1 MLPFHKLR
9 PITQRMSN
17 TENHSEKL
25 FLLDAYALIFR
36 AYFAFSKNPLLNS
49 KGQNV
54 SAISGF
60 TNTLFELIQKEKP
73 THLAVVFDLGGST
86 EREADYADYKA
97 NRQETPE
104 DIIFAV
110 PYIKEIIR
118 GFHIPILEYAGY
130 EADDII
136 GTIAKKKAAEGHIV
150 YMVTPDK
157 DYAQLVEENILIY
170 KPARS
175 GGDVEILGVDEI
187 KRDWEVENPLQ
198 VIDILAMWG
207 DAVDNIPGIPSV
219 GEKTA
224 KKFIKE
230 FGSLENV
237 IANADK
243 IKGKV
248 GENVK
253 NFAEQGLLSKKLAT
267 INLNVPIEVGDDKL
281 KMDPPDK
288 EKLAAIFAELEFR
301 TLGKRILGTDYS
313 VNQDSAASAGTGIS
327 KSKALSNNSGAQ
339 QNLFGDTPVEEN
351 DSSLLRGKTI
361 HNTAHLYKIV
371 QTEEEIKNLVA
382 DLMSH
387 SEFCFD
393 TETTSLDYF
402 SLDLVGMSFSVK
414 EGEAYYVPVPAI
426 YEEACKITSHFK
438 LLLESPEHVKI
449 GQNIKFDLLVFKR
462 YNINVSLPLFDTMLA
477 HYLLEPDLKHGMD
490 YLSETY
496 LGYTPVSIEEL
507 IGKKGKN
514 QGSMRDVPL
523 DKISEYA
530 AEDADITLQLKNR
543 FAPLIKQQEVE
554 SVLQEIEHPLIEVL
568 ADMEYEGVKID
579 EEFLKEYSK
588 ELESDLLKVR
598 DEIHAMAGMDFNV
611 DSPKQLSDVL
621 YGHLKLPFE
630 GKKTS
635 TGQLSTNED
644 ALQGLV
650 KLHPI
655 ADKILDYR
663 EFAKLKSTY
672 VDSLPL
678 LINKKTGRVH
688 STFRQAVAATGRLS
702 SDNPNLQNIPIRTE
716 RGQRV
721 RKAFV
726 ARDDN
731 HILVSADYSQIELRI
746 VAELSGDEN
755 MLDAFQKKIDI
766 HTATAAKVYSVA
778 IEDVTK
784 EMRYKAKSVN
794 FGIIYGQGAF
804 GLAENIGVSRGEAKE
819 IIENYFKQ
827 FPKIKEYMNYNIGF
841 AREHGYVQTIKGRR
855 RYLKDINSK
864 NFTVRGFAE
873 RNAINSPVQGS
884 AADMIKIAMIN
895 IHHEFKRQNLKSKMT
910 LQVHDE
916 LVFDALK
923 DEVEIIKPII
933 YEKMVGAIRTN
944 VPIEAE
950 IGTGLNW
957 LEAH

>member
-1 MLPFHKLR
+1 
-9 PITQRMSN
+9 MSN
-17 TENHSEKL
+17 TSNHTEKL
-25 FLLDAYALIFR
+25 FLIDAYALIFR
-36 AYFAFSKNPLLNS
+36 AYFAFGRNPLLNS

-60 TNTLFELIQKEKP
+60 TTTLFELIQKEKP
-73 THLAVVFDLGGST
+73 THLAVVFDLGGSV
-86 EREADYADYKA
+86 EREEIFAEYKA
-97 NRQETPE
+97 GRQETPE
-104 DIIFAV
+104 DILFAV
-110 PYIKEIIR
+110 PYIKDIIR
-118 GFHIPILEYAGY
+118 AWHIPILELSGF
-130 EADDII
+130 EADDVI
-136 GTIAKKKAAEGHIV
+136 GTIAKKKAEEGHIV

-157 DYAQLVEENILIY
+157 DFAQLVDEKIFIY

-175 GGDVEILGVDEI
+175 GGDVEILGVEEI
-187 KRDWEVENPLQ
+187 KRDWEVENPKQ
-198 VIDILAMWG
+198 VIDILGMWG
-207 DAVDNIPGIPSV
+207 DAVDNIPGIPGV

-230 FGSLENV
+230 FGSMENL

-243 IKGKV
+243 VKGKV

-253 NFAEQGLLSKKLAT
+253 NFAAQGLMSKQLAT
-267 INLNVPIEVGDDKL
+267 INVNVPIEVTDDDL
-281 KMDPPDK
+281 KIDAPDK
-288 EKLAAIFAELEFR
+288 EKMGAIFAELEFR
-301 TLGKRILGTDYS
+301 TLGKRILGFDYS
-313 VNQDSAASAGTGIS
+313 VNQAAPTPT
-327 KSKALSNNSGAQ
+327 NSGGEEQIQATKPKTVSDSQ
-339 QNLFGDTPVEEN
+339 GNLFGDASDGNILEEVVK
-351 DSSLLRGKTI
+351 GKSI
-361 HNTAHLYKIV
+361 HNTPHKYVTV
-371 QTEEEIKNLVA
+371 QTETEISDLVKLLNEA
-382 DLMSH
+382 D
-387 SEFCFD
+387 EFCFD
-393 TETTSLDYF
+393 TETTGLDYF

-414 EGEAYYVPVPAI
+414 EGEAYYVPAPSNHNDAKKLVA
-426 YEEACKITSHFK
+426 HFK
-438 LLLESPEHVKI
+438 SLLESKTKTKI
-449 GQNIKFDLLVFKR
+449 GQNVKFDLQVLRR
-462 YNINVSLPLFDTMLA
+462 YDVSVSLPLYDTMLA
-477 HYLLEPDLKHGMD
+477 HYLIEPDLKHGMD

-514 QGSMRDVPL
+514 QGNMRDVPL
-523 DKISEYA
+523 EKISEYA
-530 AEDADITLQLKNR
+530 AEDADITLQLKNKL
-543 FAPLIKQQEVE
+543 APLVAKQEVE
-554 SVLQEIEHPLIEVL
+554 KVLNDIEHPLIEVL
-568 ADMEYEGVKID
+568 ADMEYEGVRID
-579 EEFLKEYSK
+579 EEFLKIYSK
-588 ELESDLLKVR
+588 ELEADLLKVR
-598 DEIHAMAGMDFNV
+598 DEIYQLAGREFNV
-611 DSPKQLSDVL
+611 DSPKQMSEVL
-621 YGHLKLPFE
+621 YNELKIPFE

-644 ALQGLV
+644 ALEGLV

-655 ADKILDYR
+655 AGKILDYR

-678 LINKKTGRVH
+678 LINKVTGRVH
-688 STFRQAVAATGRLS
+688 SNFRQHIAATGRLA

-726 ARDDN
+726 PRN
-731 HILVSADYSQIELRI
+731 EEYVLLSADYSQIELRL

-755 MLDAFQKKIDI
+755 MLEAFKNKIDI
-766 HTATAAKVYSVA
+766 HTATAAKVYDVA
-778 IEDVTK
+778 ISTVTK
-784 EMRYKAKSVN
+784 DMRYKAKSVN

-804 GLAENIGVSRGEAKE
+804 GLADNIGTSRGEAKE
-819 IIENYFKQ
+819 IIANYFNQ
-827 FPKIKEYMNYNIGF
+827 FPKIKEYMNANIQF
-841 AREHGYVQTIKGRR
+841 ARENGYVQTIMGRK

-884 AADMIKIAMIN
+884 AADLIKLAMID
-895 IHHEFKRQNLKSKMT
+895 IHREFKKQNFKSRMT

-916 LVFDALK
+916 LVFDAHK

-933 YEKMVGAIRTN
+933 YDKMIHAIKTN

>member
-1 MLPFHKLR
+1 MAN
-9 PITQRMSN
+9 TSN
-17 TENHSEKL
+17 HNEKL
-25 FLLDAYALIFR
+25 FLVDAYALIFR
-36 AYFAFSKNPLLNS
+36 AYFAFGRNPLLNS

-60 TNTLFELIQKEKP
+60 TTTLFELISKEKP

-86 EREADYADYKA
+86 EREADYAEYKA
-97 NRQETPE
+97 GRQETPE
-104 DIIFAV
+104 DILFAV
-110 PYIKEIIR
+110 PYIKDIIR
-118 GFHIPILEYAGY
+118 AWHIPILEFEGY

-157 DYAQLVEENILIY
+157 DFAQLVEDKIFIY

-175 GGDVEILGVDEI
+175 GGDVEILGVEEI
-187 KRDWEVENPLQ
+187 KRNWEVESPLQ
-198 VIDILAMWG
+198 VIDILGMWG
-207 DAVDNIPGIPSV
+207 DAVDNIPGIPGV

-230 FGSLENV
+230 FGSMENT

-267 INLNVPIEVGDDKL
+267 INLNVPIEVSDEDL
-281 KMDPPDK
+281 KVDAPDK
-288 EKLAAIFAELEFR
+288 DKMGAIFSELEFR
-301 TLGKRILGTDYS
+301 TLGKRILGFDYN
-313 VNQDSAASAGTGIS
+313 VNQAATTS
-327 KSKALSNNSGAQ
+327 SNPSEGEEQIQNTKPRSFESQG
-339 QNLFGDTPVEEN
+339 NLFGDASEVAEIEVVK
-351 DSSLLRGKTI
+351 GKSI
-361 HNTAHLYKIV
+361 HNTPHKYFAV
-371 QTEEEIKNLVA
+371 QTDSEISDLVKVLNEA
-382 DLMSH
+382 E
-387 SEFCFD
+387 EFCFD
-393 TETTSLDYF
+393 TETTGLDYF
-402 SLDLVGMSFSVK
+402 TLDLVGMSFSIK
-414 EGEAYYVPVPAI
+414 EGEAYYVPVPPD
-426 YEEACKITSHFK
+426 YEEAKKIASQFK
-438 LLLESPEHVKI
+438 ALLESKTKTKI
-449 GQNIKFDLLVFKR
+449 GQNVKFDLQVLKR
-462 YNINVSLPLFDTMLA
+462 YDIRVSLPVYDTMLA
-477 HYLLEPDLKHGMD
+477 HYLIEPDLKHGMD

-514 QGSMRDVPL
+514 QGNMRNVAL
-523 DKISEYA
+523 EKISEYA
-530 AEDADITLQLKNR
+530 AEDADVTLQLKNKL
-543 FAPLIKQQEVE
+543 APLVIKQEVE
-554 SVLQEIEHPLIEVL
+554 SVLNDIEHPLIEVL
-568 ADMEYEGVKID
+568 ADMEYEGVRID
-579 EEFLKEYSK
+579 ENFLKVYSK
-588 ELESDLLKVR
+588 ELEVDLLKVR
-598 DEIHAMAGMDFNV
+598 DEIYSLAGREFNV

-621 YGHLKLPFE
+621 YNELKIPFE

-644 ALQGLV
+644 ALEGLV

-655 ADKILDYR
+655 AGKILDYR

-678 LINKKTGRVH
+678 LISKVTGRVH
-688 STFRQAVAATGRLS
+688 SNFRQHIAATGRLA

-721 RKAFV
+721 RKAFI
-726 ARDDN
+726 ARDEN

-766 HTATAAKVYSVA
+766 HTATAAKVYNIP
-778 IEDVTK
+778 IEEVTK

-804 GLAENIGVSRGEAKE
+804 GLADNIGTTRGEAKE
-819 IIENYFKQ
+819 IIANYFAQ
-827 FPKIKEYMNYNIGF
+827 FPKIKEYMNYNITF
-841 AREHGYVQTIKGRR
+841 AREHGYVQTIKGRK

-864 NFTVRGFAE
+864 NFTVRGYAE

-884 AADMIKIAMIN
+884 AADMIKVAMIN
-895 IHHEFKRQNLKSKMT
+895 IHHEFKKQNLKSKMT

-916 LVFDALK
+916 LVFDAHK

-933 YEKMVGAIRTN
+933 YDKMVHAIKTT

-950 IGTGLNW
+950 IGLGMNW

>member
-1 MLPFHKLR
+1 MGH
-9 PITQRMSN
+9 TDWTDN
-17 TENHSEKL
+17 KL
-25 FLLDAYALIFR
+25 FLIDAYALIFR
-36 AYFAFSKNPLLNS
+36 AYFAFGRNPLLNS

-60 TNTLFELIQKEKP
+60 TTTLFELISKEKP
-73 THLAVVFDLGGST
+73 SHLAVVFDLGGSA
-86 EREADYADYKA
+86 EREADFAEYKA
-97 NRQETPE
+97 GRQETPE
-104 DIIFAV
+104 DILFAV
-110 PYIKEIIR
+110 PYIKDIIR
-118 GFHIPILEYAGY
+118 AWHIPILEFAGY

-157 DYAQLVEENILIY
+157 DFAQLVEPNIYIY

-175 GGDVEILGVDEI
+175 GGDVEILGVEEI
-187 KRDWEVENPLQ
+187 KRNWEVDSPLQ
-198 VIDILAMWG
+198 VIDILGMWG
-207 DAVDNIPGIPSV
+207 DAVDNIPGIPGV

-230 FGSLENV
+230 FGSMENT

-253 NFAEQGLLSKKLAT
+253 NFAEQGLMSKKLAT
-267 INLNVPIEVGDDKL
+267 INLNVPISVTDEDL
-281 KMDPPDK
+281 KVDAPDR
-288 EKLAAIFAELEFR
+288 EKMGAIFAELEFR
-301 TLGKRILGTDYS
+301 TLGKRILGFDYT
-313 VNQDSAASAGTGIS
+313 VNQAAS
-327 KSKALSNNSGAQ
+327 SNLTEGENQTQ
-339 QNLFGDTPVEEN
+339 QPTKPKTAFDSQGDLFGGTPTNEEAGI
-351 DSSLLRGKTI
+351 DVVRGKTI
-361 HNTAHLYKIV
+361 HNTEHKYITV
-371 QTEEEIKNLVA
+371 QTEAEITDLVNVLNAA
-382 DLMSH
+382 D
-387 SEFCFD
+387 EFCFD
-393 TETTSLDYF
+393 TETTGLDYF
-402 SLDLVGMSFSVK
+402 ALDLVGMSFSVK
-414 EGEAYYVPVPAI
+414 EGEAYYVPVSSNH
-426 YEEACKITSHFK
+426 EEAKNVVAHFK
-438 LLLESPEHVKI
+438 PLLGSKTKIKI
-449 GQNIKFDLLVFKR
+449 GQNVKFDMQVLRR
-462 YNINVSLPLFDTMLA
+462 YDVSVSLPLYDTMIA
-477 HYLLEPDLKHGMD
+477 HYLIEPDLKHGMD

-514 QGSMRDVPL
+514 QGNMRDVPL
-523 DKISEYA
+523 EKISEYA
-530 AEDADITLQLKNR
+530 AEDADITLQLKNKL
-543 FAPLIKQQEVE
+543 APLVLKQEVDK
-554 SVLQEIEHPLIEVL
+554 VLNDIEHPLIEVL

-579 EEFLKEYSK
+579 EDFLKVYSK
-588 ELESDLLKVR
+588 ELEADLLKVR
-598 DEIHAMAGMDFNV
+598 DEIYALAGREFNV
-611 DSPKQLSDVL
+611 DSPKQMSEVI
-621 YGHLKLPFE
+621 YNELKIPFE

-644 ALQGLV
+644 ALAGLV

-655 ADKILDYR
+655 AGKILDYR

-678 LINKKTGRVH
+678 LINKVTGRVH
-688 STFRQAVAATGRLS
+688 SNFRQHIAATGRLA

-726 ARDDN
+726 PRNEDYV
-731 HILVSADYSQIELRI
+731 LLSADYSQIELRI

-755 MLDAFQKKIDI
+755 MLDAFQNKIDI
-766 HTATAAKVYSVA
+766 HTATAAKVYNVA
-778 IEDVTK
+778 IADVTK

-804 GLAENIGVSRGEAKE
+804 GLADNIGSSRAEAKE
-819 IIENYFKQ
+819 IIANYFIQ
-827 FPKIKEYMNYNIGF
+827 FPKIKEYMNANMQF
-841 AREHGYVQTIKGRR
+841 ARDHGFVQTIMGRK

-864 NFTVRGFAE
+864 NFVVRGYAE

-884 AADMIKIAMIN
+884 AADMVKMAMID
-895 IHHEFKRQNLKSKMT
+895 IHREFKKQNFKSRMT

-916 LVFDALK
+916 LVFDVHK

-933 YEKMVGAIRTN
+933 YDKMVHAIKTN

-950 IGTGLNW
+950 MGTGLNW

>member
-1 MLPFHKLR
+1 MGH
-9 PITQRMSN
+9 TDWTDN
-17 TENHSEKL
+17 KL

-36 AYFAFSKNPLLNS
+36 SYFAFSRNPLINS

-60 TNTLFELIQKEKP
+60 TTTLLELIQKEKP
-73 THLAVVFDLGGST
+73 SHLSVVFDLGGST
-86 EREADYADYKA
+86 DREAEFAEYKA
-97 NRQETPE
+97 GRQETPE

-110 PYIKEIIR
+110 PYIKDIIR
-118 GFHIPILEYAGY
+118 AWHIPILEFEGY

-157 DYAQLVEENILIY
+157 DYAQLVEKNIFIY

-175 GGDVEILGVDEI
+175 GGDVEILGVEEI
-187 KRDWEVENPLQ
+187 KKNWEVESPLQ
-198 VIDILAMWG
+198 VIDILGLMG
-207 DAVDNIPGIPSV
+207 DAVDNIPGIPKV
-219 GEKTA
+219 GEVTA
-224 KKFIKE
+224 KKLIKE
-230 FGSLENV
+230 FGSVENV

-253 NFAEQGLLSKKLAT
+253 QFAEQGLMSKRLAT
-267 INLNVPIEVGDDKL
+267 INLNVPIEVGDEEL
-281 KMDPPDK
+281 KVEAPDK
-288 EKLAAIFAELEFR
+288 EKLTVIFAELEFR
-301 TLGKRILGTDYS
+301 TLGKRIFGLDYS
-313 VNQDSAASAGTGIS
+313 ANQPSAHPASNTSTPSSSGTQQDLFSGGDVAIAEDNVARGRNIS
-327 KSKALSNNSGAQ
+327 
-339 QNLFGDTPVEEN
+339 
-351 DSSLLRGKTI
+351 
-361 HNTAHLYKIV
+361 NTAHNYHVV
-371 QTEEEIKNLVA
+371 QGDEALTALVKTLEA
-382 DLMSH
+382 EK
-387 SEFCFD
+387 EFCFD

-402 SLDLVGMSFSVK
+402 TLDMVGMSFSVK
-414 EGEAYYVPVPAI
+414 EGEAYYVPCSPNHD
-426 YEEACKITSHFK
+426 ETKKIVQHFK
-438 LLLESPEHVKI
+438 HLLESKTHLKI
-449 GQNIKFDLLVFKR
+449 AQNLKFDLLVFKR
-462 YNINVSLPLFDTMLA
+462 YDVHVSLPIYDTMLA
-477 HYLLEPDLKHGMD
+477 HYLVEPDLKHGMD

-514 QGSMRDVPL
+514 QGSMRDVEL
-523 DKISEYA
+523 EKIKEYA
-530 AEDADITLQLKNR
+530 AEDADITLQLKHKIS
-543 FAPLIKQQEVE
+543 PMVSHQDVE
-554 SVLQEIEHPLIEVL
+554 KVLNEIEHPLIEVL
-568 ADMEYEGVKID
+568 ADMEFEGVKID
-579 EEFLKEYSK
+579 EGFLRQFSGI
-588 ELESDLLKVR
+588 LETDMLKVR
-598 DEIHAMAGMDFNV
+598 DEIYSMAGTEFNV
-611 DSPKQLSDVL
+611 DSPKQMGDIL

-644 ALQGLV
+644 ALQGLI
-650 KLHPI
+650 KHHPI
-655 ADKILDYR
+655 AAKILDYR
-663 EFAKLKSTY
+663 QITKLKSTY

-678 LINKKTGRVH
+678 LINKQTGRVH
-688 STFRQAVAATGRLS
+688 TTFRQAIAATGRLS
-702 SDNPNLQNIPIRTE
+702 SDNPNLQNIPIRSE
-716 RGQRV
+716 RGQEV
-721 RKAFV
+721 RKAFI
-726 ARDDN
+726 ARDAD

-755 MLDAFQKKIDI
+755 MLEAFQKKIDI

-778 IEDVTK
+778 IDEVTK

-804 GLAENIGVSRGEAKE
+804 GLAENIGVSRGEAKT
-819 IIENYFKQ
+819 IIDNYFLQ
-827 FPKIKEYMNYNIGF
+827 FPKIKEYMSHNIQY
-841 AREHGYVQTIKGRR
+841 AREHGYVQTIKGRK

-884 AADMIKIAMIN
+884 AADLIKLAMIG
-895 IHHEFKRQNLKSKMT
+895 IHHEFKQRKLKSKMT

-916 LVFDALK
+916 LVFDAHK

-933 YEKMVGAIRTN
+933 YEQMVNAIKTR

-950 IGTGLNW
+950 IGVGNNW